1 MTPRICLPT
10 TRSISRE
17 VFRSGLYEAQDVLAE
32 TNNVDLIDLQT
43 GWGFRLREQ
52 WQRSLLLRGVP
63 PNLAPRNP
71 GLQKVRL
78 TQDYDL
84 FIAIC
89 QSLWDLPYIN
99 AVHGWKDRCK
109 VSVCWLEEVWADQT
123 IAMYPNLLRGLQGF
137 DHVFITYQGAVHP
150 LSDFLGRQCHPLPA
164 AIDTIRF
171 SPFPNPPDR
180 PIDVYS
186 IGRRWEGIHQAL
198 LQAVSKGEFFYV
210 YDTYQAM
217 SSVKTADHKQ
227 HRDLFANMAKRS
239 KYFLVSPGKMNQPA
253 ETRGQ
258 VEVGY
263 RYFEGA
269 GAGAVMIGQAVDS
282 DAFRELFPW
291 PDAVIEIR
299 HDGSDTLEV
308 LADLDSTPARVSKIS
323 RRNAAES
330 LLRHD
335 WVHRWKRM
343 FQIAGFEPS
352 PGMTARENY
361 LKGLADAA
369 LRTPEAAAVSRRR

>member
-1 MTPRICLPT
+1 MFLSAEKPGQVHSMTPRICLPT

-78 TQDYDL
+78 THDYDL

-137 DHVFITYQGAVHP
+137 DNVFITYQGA
-150 LSDFLGRQCHPLPA
+150 
-164 AIDTIRF
+164 
-171 SPFPNPPDR
+171 
-180 PIDVYS
+180 
-186 IGRRWEGIHQAL
+186 
-198 LQAVSKGEFFYV
+198 
-210 YDTYQAM
+210 
-217 SSVKTADHKQ
+217 
-227 HRDLFANMAKRS
+227 
-239 KYFLVSPGKMNQPA
+239 
-253 ETRGQ
+253 
-258 VEVGY
+258 
-263 RYFEGA
+263 
-269 GAGAVMIGQAVDS
+269 
-282 DAFRELFPW
+282 
-291 PDAVIEIR
+291 
-299 HDGSDTLEV
+299 
-308 LADLDSTPARVSKIS
+308 
-323 RRNAAES
+323 
-330 LLRHD
+330 
-335 WVHRWKRM
+335 
-343 FQIAGFEPS
+343 
-352 PGMTARENY
+352 
-361 LKGLADAA
+361 
-369 LRTPEAAAVSRRR
+369 